1 MQNQKNNE
9 MYKLIEDNIEYIK
22 TNKGMSDIV
31 NCILNNGDLS
41 SIYIKLPIQTIETCA
56 INLRNFH
63 NVVVKDSLY
72 TEVFSNKFFSQV
84 QPKRLLEIAVGRGG
98 DLNRWVKLCEN
109 LNLEYVFGLDIS
121 EESLKEAQNRYSEL
135 LRRKKIL
142 KFKFES
148 IQRDLLEN
156 QEKLNNKFNYI
167 SIQFAINYF
176 AKYDDLDKLLSFVSE
191 HLIKGGIFF
200 GTAVDGD
207 KLLNIFQKNGNII
220 NTNLLKLELN
230 EEAQLSYSF
239 NIKTQNR
246 NVYDQRRGSAGKGG
260 GRGRASG
267 GKGGGRSQIR
277 PIIYSQMQKEYEQ
290 LNNEFILKKDKL
302 IETARNY
309 DLELIEIESFYDIYK
324 KNYCQS
330 NIKMTFD
337 EMLISFLYFSFKFQ
351 KINN

>member
-98 DLNRWVKLCEN
+98 DLNRWVKLSEN

>member
-22 TNKGMSDIV
+22 TNEGMSDIV

-41 SIYIKLPIQTIETCA
+41 SIYIKLPIETIETCA

-176 AKYDDLDKLLSFVSE
+176 AKYDDLDKLLSFVSF
-191 HLIKGGIFF
+191 HLIPGGIFF

-246 NVYDQRRGSAGKGG
+246 NVYDQRGKGKGG

-277 PIIYSQMQKEYEQ
+277 PIIYSQMQKKYEQ
-290 LNNEFILKKDKL
+290 LNYEFILKKD
-302 IETARNY
+302 TPN
-309 DLELIEIESFYDIYK
+309 
-324 KNYCQS
+324 
-330 NIKMTFD
+330 T
-337 EMLISFLYFSFKFQ
+337 
-351 KINN
+351 